1 MRTVLRSL
9 AELSITAKPHHR
21 PVRRLPVLGNRRVHP
36 SAAGRPADELERQW
50 NTARTHKLAAATPQR
65 KQKAAVPAITDGG
78 AYARIRVPKFGSS
91 YRYTVVEGVG
101 VEDLRKGPG
110 HYPGTAG
117 PGEVGNMAIVSH
129 RTTYGGPFGRNG
141 ELARGDE
148 ILIDTAATTFAYTVT
163 KHIVVRPGR
172 TDVTAPV
179 PGKPGRTPRKAMLTL
194 TTCPRS
200 SPPPTASS
208 SSPSCRDGPRHRRL
222 TRVTVSHNG
231 TLFP

>member
-9 AELSITAKPHHR
+9 AELSITAGLIIALFVGYLSWGTGEYTHR
-21 PVRRLPVLGNRRVHP
+21 QQGDLH
-36 SAAGRPADELERQW
+36 DELERQW
-50 NTARTHKLAAATPQR
+50 NAARTRKLAATRRDAGPGRTG
-65 KQKAAVPAITDGG
+65 KAAVPAIADGG
-78 AYARIRVPKFGSS
+78 AYARIRVPKFGPS
-91 YRYTVVEGVG
+91 YRYTVVQGVG

-117 PGEVGNMAIVSH
+117 PGEVGNMAIAGH

-148 ILIDTAATTFAYTVT
+148 ILIDTAATTFVYTVT

-179 PGKPGRTPRKAMLTL
+179 PGKPGRAPRRAMLTL
-194 TTCPRS
+194 TTCHPKFSAAYRLVVFAELAGRRPRA
-200 SPPPTASS
+200 TGA
-208 SSPSCRDGPRHRRL
+208 
-222 TRVTVSHNG
+222 
-231 TLFP
+231 